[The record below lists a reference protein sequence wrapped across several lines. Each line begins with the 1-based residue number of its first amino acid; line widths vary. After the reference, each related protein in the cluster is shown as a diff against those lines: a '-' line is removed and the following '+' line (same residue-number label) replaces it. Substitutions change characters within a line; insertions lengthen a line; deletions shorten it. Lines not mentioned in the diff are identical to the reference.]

1 MKIWEPECQ
10 FGWKKENKMAYR
22 FAFYTKDNFEQIQQM
37 ILDSYK
43 WDFPIFGLSRFEFS
57 AYLHPEFT
65 GLHRVWERT
74 CGLWFDG
81 DKIAGCAINEAN
93 DEGDVFFLFDSRR
106 RAEDISLIEKMIH
119 FAKTSMSVISDDK
132 ITRCVKLHIP
142 KWHTTLKNL
151 AEKSGFTNNNW
162 NDRILILPF
171 SNEKFDVSL
180 PYGYT
185 FATGTEVPA
194 FYSANVH
201 MAAFNYNIKD
211 VKNSEKAFD
220 DLRKAPHYNP
230 EFSLYILDM
239 DKRPVAFANIWYDE
253 KMPYCELE
261 PLGVAWWER
270 RKGLATAILYETAN
284 RIKEKFPQC
293 NGMTGGDQT
302 FYEKIGFAEKATC
315 EQYAWQ
321 QEIFPSWD
329 KRSEKIKYEI

>member
-81 DKIAGCAINEAN
+81 DKIAG
-93 DEGDVFFLFDSRR
+93 
-106 RAEDISLIEKMIH
+106 
-119 FAKTSMSVISDDK
+119 
-132 ITRCVKLHIP
+132 
-142 KWHTTLKNL
+142 
-151 AEKSGFTNNNW
+151 
-162 NDRILILPF
+162 
-171 SNEKFDVSL
+171 
-180 PYGYT
+180 
-185 FATGTEVPA
+185 
-194 FYSANVH
+194 
-201 MAAFNYNIKD
+201 
-211 VKNSEKAFD
+211 
-220 DLRKAPHYNP
+220 
-230 EFSLYILDM
+230 
-239 DKRPVAFANIWYDE
+239 
-253 KMPYCELE
+253 
-261 PLGVAWWER
+261 
-270 RKGLATAILYETAN
+270 
-284 RIKEKFPQC
+284 
-293 NGMTGGDQT
+293 GDQT